1 MANLGQIIKD
11 ERHPSWL
18 VDAIIL
24 SAAVYAKDPK
34 LRLES
39 MNKEYG
45 LPTTAQYEFLSEDEL
60 NDAEFT
66 THKQTLLV
74 VRSLSRGH
82 YIVAC
87 RGTHDFGDALVDLKI
102 MHRTMS
108 LGDGAAH
115 AGFLDRAKSI
125 PLGHLKKLLIR
136 NEKIVLTGHSLGGA
150 VASLL
155 TLRLLEST
163 GKWCH
168 EQIQCYTFGC
178 PFFAD
183 YKLASYINSRYKK
196 HFVHLVSGND
206 FVPKAM
212 PVLYTLYS
220 LWAGLHVGPLEDVLH
235 CSRVF
240 MLALEVMKTK
250 LKFGQQIY
258 LLGMA
263 SEAVRWL
270 PALSRF
276 ALHRLLALTL
286 SFHSG
291 YGYAFAGNMILLD
304 PENIVFEFENRE
316 QWTLNAHI
324 SFHLGSVSLNAMKEH
339 RLLRYIEHI
348 FAVQAAEPLA
358 NTLAEQHVVMNT
370 SYTCPNVMAHMTS
383 IDIESRPE
391 EELRQHA
398 TCIVNDVE
406 ETCLV
411 NHMMQHDHDFLQ
423 NDVHEQEGALCNN
436 RKERNRGI
444 RAFRSQVACVI
455 FTRRLQ
461 ETLPKSLKLRKKK
474 RGSGYF
480 RFFTQSVSRA
490 SLFIHRFDKLF
501 LGYSALCAIYQAHKL
516 ICRT

>member
-1 MANLGQIIKD
+1 MASLGQIIQD
-11 ERHPSWL
+11 DRHPLWL

-24 SAAVYAKDPK
+24 SAAVYAKDPRK
-34 LRLES
+34 EVES

-45 LPTTAQYEFLSEDEL
+45 LPVTAQYEFLSDHEHDKAGL
-60 NDAEFT
+60 ATF
-66 THKQTLLV
+66 KQTLLV
-74 VRSLSRGH
+74 VRSLARGH
-82 YIVAC
+82 YVVAC
-87 RGTHDFGDALVDLKI
+87 RGTHDVGDALVDLKI

-108 LGDGAAH
+108 LGEGAAH

-125 PLGHLKKLLIR
+125 PLDHFKKLLIR

-163 GKWCH
+163 GRWCH

-183 YKLASYINSRYKK
+183 YRLASYINSRYKQ
-196 HFVHLVSGND
+196 HFVHLVSGTD

-235 CSRVF
+235 CSRV
-240 MLALEVMKTK
+240 LTLVLEVMKRK
-250 LKFGQQIY
+250 LKFRQQIY

-263 SEAVRWL
+263 SEALRWV

-276 ALHRLLALTL
+276 ALHRLIALVL

-291 YGYAFAGNMILLD
+291 YGYAFAGHMMLLD
-304 PENIVFEFENRE
+304 PETSAFEFENRE
-316 QWTLNAHI
+316 QWTLNTHI
-324 SFHLGSVSLNAMKEH
+324 SFHLGGVSLDAVKEH
-339 RLLRYIEHI
+339 RLLSYLEHI
-348 FAVQAAEPLA
+348 FAVQTSKALKNTLTEQQLA
-358 NTLAEQHVVMNT
+358 NNAC
-370 SYTCPNVMAHMTS
+370 YTCPSVMIHSATVDVQNQS
-383 IDIESRPE
+383 NEQ
-391 EELRQHA
+391 LRQHVQEA
-398 TCIVNDVE
+398 
-406 ETCLV
+406 CLV
-411 NHMMQHDHDFLQ
+411 DDALLQDFKDHKGVLST
-423 NDVHEQEGALCNN
+423 NEKEE
-436 RKERNRGI
+436 RKKGV

-461 ETLPKSLKLRKKK
+461 EALPKSLKMRKRKRS
-474 RGSGYF
+474 RGSLK
-480 RFFTQSVSRA
+480 FFTQSISRL
-490 SLFIHRFDKLF
+490 SQFIHRFDKLF
-501 LGYSALCAIYQAHKL
+501 LGYSVFCAIHQAYKH